1 MAVRQADAST
11 ISTMLGNDSSL
22 QQPPQSHWSMTVR
35 QLRKDKLTLIALCV
49 IGVMVLLSILAGPIS
64 SALGVDPNTTNPSN
78 SFAQPYLGPY
88 IQWIIGTDPTT
99 AAVLRGQSDGTLHWL
114 GTDRLGRDQ
123 LSRLLY
129 GGQVSLGIAGA
140 AAIVGLILGV
150 TVGTIAGYFGGAVD
164 DTIMWF
170 INTIQSV
177 PTIYLLIIVS
187 AIFRPSPWTLIG
199 FLGLLGWFGT
209 ARFMRGN
216 VFKVKELDYT
226 LAARALGAQHWRI
239 MWQHI
244 IPNSIPVII
253 IVTATRVGNLIL
265 VESILSFLGLGVQAP
280 TATWGNMLRRTYN
293 FFFLR
298 DPITGSFEALHLM
311 WPPGLLIFIAILC
324 FYLIGDGLRDALD
337 PILKSRDGK

>member
-1 MAVRQADAST
+1 MAVQQANASMNLRVLNKDALFRQE
-11 ISTMLGNDSSL
+11 
-22 QQPPQSHWSMTVR
+22 PQSHWSMALR
-35 QLRKDKLTLIALCV
+35 QLRKDKLTLFALST
-49 IGVMVLLSILAGPIS
+49 ITIMALLAILAGPITT
-64 SALGVDPNTTNPSN
+64 ALGVDPNTTNPDN
-78 SFAQPYLGPY
+78 AFAKPYLGPQ
-88 IQWIIGTDPTT
+88 IRWMLGTDLTT
-99 AAVLRGQSDGTLHWL
+99 AALLRGKSGGTLHWM

-123 LSRLLY
+123 LARLLY
-129 GGQVSLGIAGA
+129 GGRVSLGIAAA
-140 AAIVGLILGV
+140 AAILGLVLGV
-150 TVGTIAGYFGGAVD
+150 FVGTIAGYFGGVVD
-164 DTIMWF
+164 DVIIWF

-187 AIFRPSPWTLIG
+187 AIFRPNPWTLIL

-226 LAARALGAQHWRI
+226 LAARATGASHWRI
-239 MWQHI
+239 MLHHI
-244 IPNSIPVII
+244 VPNSIPVII

-298 DPITGSFEALHLM
+298 NPVTGEFEALHLM

-337 PILKSRDGK
+337 PILKDKG